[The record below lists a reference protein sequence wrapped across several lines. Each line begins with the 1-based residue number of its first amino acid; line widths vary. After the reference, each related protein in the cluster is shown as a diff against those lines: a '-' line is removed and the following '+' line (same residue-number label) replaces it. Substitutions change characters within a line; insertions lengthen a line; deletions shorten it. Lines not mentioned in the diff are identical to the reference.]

1 MVKHTRTTADELF
14 VFDNFAGLVL
24 KGLKRLLTQF
34 SLFKYPQSWE
44 RQTFRRLKTLF
55 RESS

>member
-14 VFDNFAGLVL
+14 VFNNFAGLVL

-34 SLFKYPQSWE
+34 SLSNIHRVGKGKLSE
-44 RQTFRRLKTLF
+44 D
-55 RESS
+55 